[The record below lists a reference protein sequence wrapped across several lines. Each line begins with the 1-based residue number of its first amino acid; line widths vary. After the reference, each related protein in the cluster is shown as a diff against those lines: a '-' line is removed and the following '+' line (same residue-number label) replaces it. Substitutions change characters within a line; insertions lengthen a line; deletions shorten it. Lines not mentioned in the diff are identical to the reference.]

1 MPSPIAPSAT
11 IIDTPTA
18 MPSTVNSVR
27 VLRRKRFL
35 KMKLNMISLPASE
48 MRSLARGSAQADRV
62 EESLRGHT
70 EVSAQT

>member
-1 MPSPIAPSAT
+1 MAPSAT

-18 MPSTVNSVR
+18 IPITVSKVR

-35 KMKLNMISLPASE
+35 KIKWNMISLPEPE
-48 MRSLARGSAQADRV
+48 MRSLTQGSAQADRV
-62 EESLRGHT
+62 EESLRGHS